1 MPRYD
6 QLLYER
12 LESSSGAPTAADRDT
27 AQEGLDKCLDG
38 GFVNRLHRAFCATS
52 PPTCEPSVG
61 GAVSAHSTALTGAF
75 RPLTQGLLA
84 RGYASFQAGAHGSL
98 RDYETGCCTGVPNL
112 RSLGSS
118 PC

>member
-61 GAVSAHSTALTGAF
+61 GAVSAH
-75 RPLTQGLLA
+75 
-84 RGYASFQAGAHGSL
+84 
-98 RDYETGCCTGVPNL
+98 
-112 RSLGSS
+112 
-118 PC
+118 